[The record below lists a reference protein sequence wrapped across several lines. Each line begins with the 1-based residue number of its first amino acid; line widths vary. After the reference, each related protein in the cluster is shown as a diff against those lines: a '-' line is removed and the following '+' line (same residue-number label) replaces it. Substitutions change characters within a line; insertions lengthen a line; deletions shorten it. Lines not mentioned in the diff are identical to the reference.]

1 MWKIDSTL
9 QMVAKALGFNVSG
22 QVYKVFELIRGKQDV
37 LKLDKYHSGH

>member
-9 QMVAKALGFNVSG
+9 QMGGKAPGFNVSI

-37 LKLDKYHSGH
+37 LKLEKYHSGH

>member
-9 QMVAKALGFNVSG
+9 KMGAKAQGFNVSG

-37 LKLDKYHSGH
+37 IKVDKYHSGH